1 MSRNAQGLALWQ
13 LAAIAV
19 ASAALIPTAAIMLA
33 ATAYALFPAG
43 LIALPFMLSTFFGGA
58 VSGQKR
64 SPSWRPAPQSSL
76 AGASA
81 T

>member
-13 LAAIAV
+13 LAAIIV
-19 ASAALIPTAAIMLA
+19 ACAALIPTAAIMLA
-33 ATAYALFPAG
+33 VTAYVLFPAG
-43 LIALPFMLSTFFGGA
+43 LVALPFMLSTFFGGA
-58 VSGQKR
+58 VSGAR
-64 SPSWRPAPQSSL
+64 ESASWRPAPQPSL